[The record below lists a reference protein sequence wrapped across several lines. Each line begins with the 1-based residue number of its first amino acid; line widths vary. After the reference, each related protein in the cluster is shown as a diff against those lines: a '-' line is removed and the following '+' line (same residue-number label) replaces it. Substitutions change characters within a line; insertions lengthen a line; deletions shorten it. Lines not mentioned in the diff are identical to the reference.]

1 MEAVVERLRYV
12 ENNTKYKIKTP
23 ENLLFRRLSGVRI
36 FSLLTG

>member
-1 MEAVVERLRYV
+1 MHEVIKGLRYV